1 MSKEK
6 NLKQMSLLED
16 SHANHSVLQENKKG
30 QTTTDISGQKCLD
43 SSKKLNQS
51 SLLGRM
57 CKALLTSKTAWYSD
71 RCKTNWRVKV
81 SKSNVSLFQLQA
93 SVLGTKGTE
102 SGLWATPN
110 TMDYLPPRSAAGT
123 KKIMEGH
130 RKGRTKPSNLR
141 EQVDPETMKMYP
153 TPTQDSAS
161 ERTKKYKQG
170 GTPLTVA
177 VQEEVKMYPTPTVVC
192 EEGGEQSH
200 LVERTK
206 SGGFVSRRKGSG
218 ITYGSKLSD
227 AIIYLEKMYPT
238 PTARDY
244 KDLGYQPTWKPSRD
258 QSVPR
263 TVLKNNKP
271 GGKLNPTF
279 VEFLMGFPMNWTKT
293 ELTESKPSVTQ
304 SSHKSQES
312 SDSQSK
318 KFYPTPRA
326 NEPGRTTKGYGRGL
340 AELMEGKEQVEPKK

>member
-1 MSKEK
+1 
-6 NLKQMSLLED
+6 
-16 SHANHSVLQENKKG
+16 
-30 QTTTDISGQKCLD
+30 
-43 SSKKLNQS
+43 
-51 SLLGRM
+51 M
-57 CKALLTSKTAWYSD
+57 CKELLTSKTAWYSD
-71 RCKTNWRVKV
+71 RCKTNWKVKV

-93 SVLGTKGTE
+93 SVLGTKDIE

-141 EQVDPETMKMYP
+141 EQVDPETMKIYQDMGQVEKHLRSKKQSFPTPTTFDSNEINKPRKPHPGGGQKPPLNQVVKMYP

-170 GTPLTVA
+170 GTPLPLA
-177 VQEEVKMYPTPTVVC
+177 VKMYPTPTASDI
-192 EEGGEQSH
+192 EGGAAKDVQIKDGHFFRENKKG
-200 LVERTK
+200 ERW
-206 SGGFVSRRKGSG
+206 GV
-218 ITYGSKLSD
+218 KLRD
-227 AIIYLEKMYPT
+227 AMEMYPT

-258 QSVPR
+258 KSVPR

-293 ELTESKPSVTQ
+293 EPTESKPSVTR
-304 SSHKSQES
+304 S
-312 SDSQSK
+312 
-318 KFYPTPRA
+318 
-326 NEPGRTTKGYGRGL
+326 
-340 AELMEGKEQVEPKK
+340 